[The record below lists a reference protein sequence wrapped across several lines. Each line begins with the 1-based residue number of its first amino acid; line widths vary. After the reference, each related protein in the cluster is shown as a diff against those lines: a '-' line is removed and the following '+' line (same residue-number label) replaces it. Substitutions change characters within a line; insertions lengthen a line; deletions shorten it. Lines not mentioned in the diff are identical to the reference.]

1 MISDILCSLLFKSY
15 FFTIFNNIVFPFE
28 TPAGKKKETRENVEY
43 SVDSEFAAPRGNN
56 NDNNR
61 NN

>member
-1 MISDILCSLLFKSY
+1 LLFKSY